1 LIEKDTTRVA
11 AGLKAAVNNP
21 NVSGEAKERAAEQLE
36 NMEGHSQTSASGQ
49 ESNRVLGG
57 YKATLTVCSLLDVFF
72 SRDRSHYRVR
82 MKILHQRPKR
92 TPAKFLKLMGIRWKG
107 QKGYRR
113 VNMTREF

>member
-11 AGLKAAVNNP
+11 AGLKAAINNP

-36 NMEGHSQTSASGQ
+36 NMEGHFQTSGQ

-57 YKATLTVCSLLDVFF
+57 YKATLTVCSLLDVFL
-72 SRDRSHYRVR
+72 SGDRSHYRVR
-82 MKILHQRPKR
+82 TKILHQRPKR

-113 VNMTREF
+113 VNMTQEF